1 MVPVS
6 LSSSSLSSI
15 SCIVAAAAATA
26 ATAIVV
32 VIVTAAAAAA
42 AIVKSLLPYSNLC
55 VYRRTLFRLSKLVV
69 GASLQCRG
77 VVSLSP
83 GRDVRD
89 VSRGMEGWMPK

>member
-1 MVPVS
+1 MS

-32 VIVTAAAAAA
+32 VIVTAAAAAAA